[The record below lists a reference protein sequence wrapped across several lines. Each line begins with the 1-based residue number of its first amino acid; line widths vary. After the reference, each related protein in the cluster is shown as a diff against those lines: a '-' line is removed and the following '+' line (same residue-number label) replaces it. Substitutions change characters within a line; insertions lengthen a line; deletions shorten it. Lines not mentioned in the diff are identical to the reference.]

1 MIFLNYRHKGSSDL
15 LTPIEKRLREEFGD
29 GTVAEPH
36 VVRDQSELAGSQS
49 LPQDIEGLVRRCEVF
64 VVVIG
69 PQWVEARHEN
79 GPLKGVQKLFDPED
93 WIRREILW
101 AEESD
106 RRIVPVLVGDA
117 EQPEQGTLNMFGFKK
132 LPGCPSQ
139 SVRGRH
145 VDTELD
151 EFVDLICKLSPTMAA
166 IREQRRSQKV
176 ADGRGFSDPQPR
188 RLLPL
193 RHYLDSLQTAIAN
206 VELLGLRLQHG
217 QSVTLN
223 SVYVPLITTP
233 PQAEPVEERE
243 EDSESEK
250 SDRIRD
256 EQPPPTLLLS
266 LLDQKSL
273 YVAGPAGS
281 GKSTFCRWVA
291 WLACAGALPDVPVVP
306 PEGYAETFPESFRGR
321 LPVLVPLRE
330 FWHELPKRPGCELYS
345 EFELKQALGQWIE
358 RTRPH
363 GLERPVFEGHLQQ
376 GTVLL
381 ILDGVD
387 EVPINDGATPHV
399 SPIRRPLVAGLG
411 PACAAWTKSNNRVL
425 ITSRPYGVTEAETRQ
440 LGLSRQPIV
449 DMDEPLQEFLVQ
461 RWYRCLVQDP
471 PAAERE
477 AEQMLDHVRQRRD
490 LQELIPNPMLLTATC
505 IVYHQGRRL
514 PQDRHELY
522 SEIVRYVLHNRY
534 ANEPNTITAVR
545 YRLGFLAEGMHT
557 GERLGD
563 ERPTPQAEIHETEID
578 TLLAACRNIV
588 EFTDVAAQEVAS
600 VREDLLSKSGLFL
613 PQGEENAGFYHPT
626 IQDFFAA
633 ERLLKRYAGT
643 IKTVFLTRGVV
654 AEWHSTLNFLC
665 GAIAHDVEQLNL
677 LLHDLTCEL
686 PDGAWNLALV
696 VWDAVQIAASRKLAI
711 PQTVQ
716 DRLVAIALDAIEREA
731 PLAQRHELGLAL
743 GHLGDPRLVED
754 LRTGEGFVTIPADS
768 YPISD
773 KKTPFRLT
781 HPLQMSKYLVTN
793 SQYALFLREGGYQQP
808 TQPTWW
814 SDEGWKWLVSRNREQ
829 PRLWTDSR
837 WNGPNQPV
845 VGVSYYEAEAFAR
858 WAGCR
863 LPTANESE
871 AAARGPQ
878 GLEYPWGNDWKDG
891 ICNSAEAQLGQ
902 TSTVG
907 LFAGSRS
914 RDFGLEDCAGNV
926 WEWCD
931 EQVGGVSRVYR
942 GGGWDNHARYV
953 RCAVRGHDPAD
964 YQDYYLGFRLVR
976 VQES

>member
-1 MIFLNYRHKGSSDL
+1 L
-15 LTPIEKRLREEFGD
+15 
-29 GTVAEPH
+29 V
-36 VVRDQSELAGSQS
+36 GSQS
-49 LPQDIEGLVRRCEVF
+49 LPKEIEERIQKCEALL
-64 VVVIG
+64 VVIG
-69 PQWVEARHEN
+69 PKWKEAKFTDGDYEGLHRLHDPQDWV
-79 GPLKGVQKLFDPED
+79 
-93 WIRREILW
+93 RREIQL
-101 AEESD
+101 AFQYQKLLF
-106 RRIVPVLVGDA
+106 PVLLGTDTTRPKLKFL
-117 EQPEQGTLNMFGFKK
+117 EQFDLKQLAD
-132 LPGCPSQ
+132 
-139 SVRGRH
+139 H
-145 VDTELD
+145 D
-151 EFVDLICKLSPTMAA
+151 FVDATVGVFDYRVPELIASM
-166 IREQRRSQKV
+166 RQKSTV
-176 ADGRGFSDPQPR
+176 LDALYRAHQTSVPPR
-188 RLLPL
+188 RETEEQTRVSIPPDYVC
-193 RHYLDSLQTAIAN
+193 RLQTAIAN

-233 PQAEPVEERE
+233 PQADPVEERE
-243 EDSESEK
+243 EDSKSEK

-399 SPIRRPLVAGLG
+399 SPIRRPLVAELG

-449 DMDEPLQEFLVQ
+449 DMDEPLQDFLVQ

-505 IVYHQGRRL
+505 VVYHQGRRL

-654 AEWHSTLNFLC
+654 AEWRSTLNFLC

-716 DRLVAIALDAIEREA
+716 DRLVAIVLDAIEREA

-768 YPISD
+768 YPIGD
-773 KKTPFRLT
+773 KKIPFRLT
-781 HPLQMSKYLVTN
+781 HSLQMSKYLVTN

-808 TQPTWW
+808 TWW
-814 SDEGWKWLVSRNREQ
+814 SDEGWKWLVSRNRKQ
-829 PRLWTDSR
+829 PSLWTDSR

-914 RDFGLEDCAGNV
+914 RDFGLEDCDGNV
-926 WEWCD
+926 WEWCN
-931 EQVGGVSRVYR
+931 EQVGGVSRVCR
-942 GGGWDNHARYV
+942 GGGWLVRARDV
-953 RCAVRGHDPAD
+953 RCAVRDRAPAD
-964 YQDYYLGFRLVR
+964 GQDGSLGFRLVR

>member
-1 MIFLNYRHKGSSDL
+1 MIFLNYRRQDTDGLIELLETRLIEAFGSGSP
-15 LTPIEKRLREEFGD
+15 T
-29 GTVAEPH
+29 EPH
-36 VVRDQSELAGSQS
+36 VFRDKRHLVGSQS
-49 LPQDIEGLVRRCEVF
+49 LPKEIEERIQKCEALL
-64 VVVIG
+64 VVIG
-69 PQWVEARHEN
+69 PKWKEAKFTDGDYEGLHRLQDPKDWV
-79 GPLKGVQKLFDPED
+79 
-93 WIRREILW
+93 RREIQL
-101 AEESD
+101 AFQYQKLLF
-106 RRIVPVLVGDA
+106 PVLLGTDTTRPKLKFL
-117 EQPEQGTLNMFGFKK
+117 EQFDLKQLAD
-132 LPGCPSQ
+132 
-139 SVRGRH
+139 H
-145 VDTELD
+145 D
-151 EFVDLICKLSPTMAA
+151 FVDATVGVFDYRVPELIASM
-166 IREQRRSQKV
+166 RQKSTV
-176 ADGRGFSDPQPR
+176 LDALYRAHQTSVPPR
-188 RLLPL
+188 RETEEQTRVSIPPDYVC
-193 RHYLDSLQTAIAN
+193 RLQTAIAN

-243 EDSESEK
+243 EDSKSEK

-440 LGLSRQPIV
+440 LGLPVVPVGQL
-449 DMDEPLQEFLVQ
+449 DQKLQKLLVQ
-461 RWYRCLVQDP
+461 RWYRCLVDNPQAAQDQ
-471 PAAERE
+471 ANE
-477 AEQMLDHVRQRRD
+477 MLQHVGQRPD
-490 LQELIPNPMLLTATC
+490 LPELIRNPMLLTATC
-505 IVYHQGRRL
+505 VMHHQGRRL
-514 PQDRHELY
+514 PRDRHELY
-522 SEIVRYVLHNRY
+522 DKIVEYVLYNRY
-534 ANEPNTITAVR
+534 ANETEKIPAVR
-545 YRLGFLAEGMHT
+545 YRLKFLAEGMHT
-557 GERLGD
+557 GEGLGD
-563 ERPTPQAEIHETEID
+563 QRTAPQAQISETEVD
-578 TLLAACRNIV
+578 TLLAACRKEVPFND
-588 EFTDVAAQEVAS
+588 TAAQEVAKI
-600 VREDLLSKSGLFL
+600 REDLLTKSGLFL
-613 PQGEENAGFYHPT
+613 PQGEQQAGFYHLT

-633 ERLLKRYAGT
+633 ERLFEQHEQDLRGL
-643 IKTVFLTRGVV
+643 FLQRGEVP
-654 AEWHSTLNFLC
+654 AWRSTLHFLS
-665 GAIAHDVEQLNL
+665 GALARKPQRMNAFLAQWSAA
-677 LLHDLTCEL
+677 L
-686 PDGAWNLALV
+686 PNEGWGLALV
-696 VWDAVQIAASRKLAI
+696 VWDALQIAQSQNLAVDQKLK
-711 PQTVQ
+711 TRFVS
-716 DRLVAIALDAIEREA
+716 VVLDAIEREA

-768 YPISD
+768 YPIGD
-773 KKTPFRLT
+773 KKIPFRLT
-781 HPLQMSKYLVTN
+781 HSLQMSKYLVTN

-808 TQPTWW
+808 TWW

-829 PRLWTDSR
+829 PSLWTDSR

-845 VGVSYYEAEAFAR
+845 VSVSYYEAEAFAR

-891 ICNSAEAQLGQ
+891 ICNSAEAQLRQ

-926 WEWCD
+926 WEWCN
-931 EQVGGVSRVYR
+931 EQVGGVSRVSR
-942 GGGWDNHARYV
+942 GGSWFVHARSV

-964 YQDYYLGFRLVR
+964 FRGFSLGFRLVR